1 MERTDVTAEG
11 IGDLYVSLEST
22 VGDCSMDRLTDVVD
36 LYRDDVAADE
46 FNVESRAITAGQR
59 LFVHGEVR
67 VKNGEHTIVGT
78 DETPLLVSETGREGL
93 TRQLWWR
100 ALKYVL
106 ALLAATGLGA
116 LFVL

>member
-1 MERTDVTAEG
+1 M
-11 IGDLYVSLEST
+11 
-22 VGDCSMDRLTDVVD
+22 
-36 LYRDDVAADE
+36 
-46 FNVESRAITAGQR
+46 
-59 LFVHGEVR
+59 
-67 VKNGEHTIVGT
+67 KNGEYTIVGT
-78 DETPLLVSETGREGL
+78 DETPLLVSETGREGF